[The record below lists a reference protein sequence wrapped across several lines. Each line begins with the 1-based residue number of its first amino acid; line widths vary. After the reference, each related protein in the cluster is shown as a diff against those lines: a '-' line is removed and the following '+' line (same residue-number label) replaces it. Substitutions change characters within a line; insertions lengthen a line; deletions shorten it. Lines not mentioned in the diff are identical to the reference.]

1 MASQI
6 GYYDSEMLNTDCE
19 DAVKLYGKM
28 GEHIRSLASLN
39 ANAKFKSFLHKWFS
53 GSSAEILKDLE
64 RAAQLY
70 DEAELSGR
78 NYARAARNFAEE
90 NILVADGILEG
101 KKHYGPE
108 DMIETFEDMVN
119 GLLEDYNEVITK
131 YNKVVDLMAQIS
143 GKTGRAKDRTQLE
156 VREAEDGIVRHAPI
170 LGPFVGAAE
179 GAVFLAKTVDNIP
192 MKAVLGFVGAIAG
205 TIKGAISSA
214 LIVPMVYNITE
225 RAKYEELNK
234 ELDELASEVGKV
246 EFVIKNH
253 RELLI
258 EISSPVKNLSQKYKS
273 IKGRKTLRIA
283 TLDRIKKESNELIKA
298 CDRYLVFKV
307 PYSWK

>member
-6 GYYDSEMLNTDCE
+6 GYYDSEMLNTDCQN
-19 DAVKLYGKM
+19 AVKLFSKM
-28 GEHIRSLASLN
+28 GEHIRSFASLN

-53 GSSAEILKDLE
+53 GSSAEILEDLE
-64 RAAQLY
+64 RAAQLHY
-70 DEAELSGR
+70 EAEVSGR

-90 NILVADGILEG
+90 IILVADGILQG
-101 KKHYGPE
+101 KKNYSSE
-108 DMIETFEDMVN
+108 DMIETFEEMVY
-119 GLLEDYNEVITK
+119 GLRKNYNEINAK
-131 YNKVVDLMAQIS
+131 YNKAVELVAKIS
-143 GKTGRAKDRTQLE
+143 GKAGRAKNRTQLE

-170 LGPFVGAAE
+170 LGPLVGAAE
-179 GAVFLAKTVDNIP
+179 GATFLAKTVDNIP

-225 RAKYEELNK
+225 RAKYEEMTK

-253 RELLI
+253 SFLLDRI
-258 EISSPVKNLSQKYKS
+258 NGSVTNLSDKYKF
-273 IKGRKTLRIA
+273 IKDRKRLGSG
-283 TLDRIKKESNELIKA
+283 TLDRIKNESNNLIKA
-298 CDRYLVFKV
+298 CDCYLDFKL
-307 PYSWK
+307 P